1 MDRYTYK
8 PLNAAK
14 AEIRLLSL
22 LPGGFSDDI
31 EIEIFHV
38 ESNYPEEERSREER
52 SANLERTF
60 ELLQLGESR
69 CTPSYE
75 AVSYVWGS
83 EADPS
88 FISIRDRGRPG
99 SSSLPVTQNLEE
111 AMRYLRREDEA
122 RILWID
128 AVCINQQ
135 DLVERSVQVGR
146 MGDIFRNSKQ
156 VDVWLGPESASSDV
170 AVNLVHA
177 IAADLVTAGKTK
189 DPASR
194 TVLPGSET
202 DKLLASLEAL
212 LPRIKALKELC
223 QRQWFTR
230 LWIFQEYHLST
241 AAIAYVGTRTLD
253 MRDLYKVL
261 HFIDMDQQENLLAQ
275 QAQHTTFGRVASIL
289 KPIRRTTRPLK
300 LTRRLKRSLCTDE
313 RDRVYAILGL
323 IRSEYRVEI
332 VPDYTKSLQ
341 EVNKEFFKCMLKLQR
356 TAHMSGS
363 LEEHEY
369 GQPSWVPKLSQTLSS
384 FGSRSA
390 SGLSKH
396 EILYERADESL
407 RLPAKAV
414 GTVTAIW
421 FNIPLKSFTIRS
433 ALETFRAHADSNL
446 LDSVYSLGGDMF
458 DAYICSLACG
468 RYLENQ
474 EYPSYLP
481 LQELRNIIR
490 GGDYSTDTL
499 NKAQRA
505 FLHARG
511 RAIFSTT
518 DGLIGMCPFWG
529 KIGDQIFV
537 TPGVEAAIILSS
549 IEGRPNHYR
558 LKGECYVHGLM
569 NSEALLGAL
578 PAVAEE
584 DLWSYRRERVAGGP
598 QIIFRNGELAT
609 QNDPRLGPLPEDWNK
624 KYRSE
629 ERSQYY
635 DEEFGTDGTMRRL
648 FFHNRSTNK
657 FSKVDPRMT
666 SKALKR
672 RGVAFEDIIII

>member
-1 MDRYTYK
+1 MDRYTYT

-14 AEIRLLSL
+14 AEIRLIIL

-38 ESNYPEEERSREER
+38 ESNYPEEEKNYEER
-52 SANLERTF
+52 STNLERTF
-60 ELLQLGESR
+60 ELLQVGESSR
-69 CTPSYE
+69 TPSYE
-75 AVSYVWGS
+75 AVSYAWGS
-83 EADPS
+83 EVDPY
-88 FISIRDRGRPG
+88 FISIRDRGRLD
-99 SSSLPVTQNLEE
+99 SNSLPVTQNLAE

-135 DLVERSVQVGR
+135 DLIERSVQVGR
-146 MGDIFRNSKQ
+146 MADIFRNAKQ

-177 IAADLVTAGKTK
+177 VAADLVTARNTK
-189 DPASR
+189 DTASR

-202 DKLLASLEAL
+202 DKLLANREAL

-230 LWIFQEYHLST
+230 LWIYQEYHLAT
-241 AAIAYVGTRTLD
+241 AAIAYIGTRTLD

-261 HFIDMDQQENLLAQ
+261 RFIYVDQPGRLVSLQIKLTA
-275 QAQHTTFGRVASIL
+275 FGRAADIL
-289 KPIRRTTRPLK
+289 KPIQRKTRPL
-300 LTRRLKRSLCTDE
+300 LLARRLKRSLCTDE

-341 EVNKEFFKCMLKLQR
+341 EVNKELFKCMMKLQH
-356 TAHMSGS
+356 TAHMAGS
-363 LEEHEY
+363 LEERQC

-384 FGSRSA
+384 FGLRSA
-390 SGLSKH
+390 SGRSKH

-407 RLPAKAV
+407 RLPAKAI

-421 FNIPLKSFTIRS
+421 FDIPPKPSFGRS
-433 ALETFRAHADSNL
+433 ALETFRAHAHSNL
-446 LDSVYSLGGDMF
+446 LDSVYPLGGDMF
-458 DAYICSLACG
+458 DAYVCSLAGG
-468 RYLENQ
+468 RYLENH
-474 EYPSYLP
+474 ELPSHLP
-481 LQELRNIIR
+481 LQELRNIIQ

-499 NKAQRA
+499 DKTQSA
-505 FLHARG
+505 FVHARG

-518 DGLIGMCPFWG
+518 DGLIGLCPFWG

-537 TPGVEAAIILSS
+537 TPGVNTAIILSS
-549 IEGRPNHYR
+549 IESQPNHYQ

-578 PAVAEE
+578 SAVAGE
-584 DLWSYRRERVAGGP
+584 DLWSYRWERVAGNH
-598 QIIFRNGELAT
+598 QIIFKNGELTT

-624 KYRSE
+624 KYWSE
-629 ERSQYY
+629 VRRRYY
-635 DEEFGTDGTMRRL
+635 DEEFGTDGTMREL
-648 FFHNRSTNK
+648 YFHNRSTNK
-657 FSKVDPRMT
+657 FSYFDPRMT

>member
-38 ESNYPEEERSREER
+38 ESNYPEEEKSRKRR

-60 ELLQLGESR
+60 ELLQVGESSR
-69 CTPSYE
+69 TPSYE
-75 AVSYVWGS
+75 AVSYAWGS
-83 EADPS
+83 EVDPS
-88 FISIRDRGRPG
+88 FISIRDKGQLG
-99 SSSLPVTQNLEE
+99 SSSLPVTQNLAE

-122 RILWID
+122 RIFWID

-135 DLVERSVQVGR
+135 DLVEGSVQVGR
-146 MGDIFRNSKQ
+146 MGNIFRNAKQ
-156 VDVWLGPESASSDV
+156 VDVWLGPESATSDV

-177 IAADLVTAGKTK
+177 MAADLVNVGNTKGK
-189 DPASR
+189 AF

-202 DKLLASLEAL
+202 DKLLASPEAL
-212 LPRIKALKELC
+212 IPRFEALEKLC
-223 QRQWFTR
+223 RRQWFTR
-230 LWIFQEYHLST
+230 LWIYQEYHLS
-241 AAIAYVGTRTLD
+241 AAPFAYIGRRSLD

-261 HFIDMDQQENLLAQ
+261 RLVTVDQRGWLRAQ
-275 QAQHTTFGRVASIL
+275 QIQITACVRVAEIL
-289 KPIRRTTRPLK
+289 KPIRQTTQPSR

-323 IRSEYRVEI
+323 ISSEYRVEI

-341 EVNKEFFKCMLKLQR
+341 EVNKEFFKCMLKLQH
-356 TAHMSGS
+356 TAGLKGS
-363 LEEHEY
+363 LEEDEC
-369 GQPSWVPKLSQTLSS
+369 GRTSWAPKLSHTLSS
-384 FGSRSA
+384 LELYMP

-396 EILYERADESL
+396 EILYEGADESL
-407 RLPAKAV
+407 RLPAKAI
-414 GTVTAIW
+414 GTVAAIW
-421 FNIPLKSFTIRS
+421 FDITPKSPIRRS
-433 ALETFRAHADSNL
+433 ALETFRAHAHSNL
-446 LDSVYSLGGDMF
+446 LDSIYPLGGDMF
-458 DAYICSLACG
+458 DAYVCSLAGG
-468 RYLENQ
+468 RYLENN
-474 EYPSYLP
+474 ENPAFPP
-481 LQELRNIIR
+481 LQELRNIIQ
-490 GGDYSTDTL
+490 GGDYSTDTV
-499 NKAQRA
+499 NKSQSA

-518 DGLIGMCPFWG
+518 DGLIGLCPFWG

-537 TPGVEAAIILSS
+537 TPGVDTAIILSS

-578 PAVAEE
+578 SEVAGE
-584 DLWSYRRERVAGGP
+584 DLWSYRWERVAGDYR
-598 QIIFRNGELAT
+598 IIFKNGELAT

-624 KYRSE
+624 KYRGE
-629 ERSQYY
+629 ERRKFY
-635 DEEFGTDGTMRRL
+635 DEEFGTDGTMREL
-648 FFHNRSTNK
+648 YFHNRSTNE
-657 FSKVDPRMT
+657 FSKTDPRMN

-672 RGVAFEDIIII
+672 RGVAFEDIIMI

>member
-38 ESNYPEEERSREER
+38 ESKYPEEEESHKKG
-52 SANLERTF
+52 SAKLKRWF
-60 ELLQLGESR
+60 KLLQAGESSR
-69 CTPSYE
+69 TPSYE

-88 FISIRDRGRPG
+88 FILIRDRGPLG
-99 SSSLPVTQNLEE
+99 SSSLPVTQNLAE

-122 RILWID
+122 RMLWID

-146 MGDIFRNSKQ
+146 MGDVFKNAKQ
-156 VDVWLGPESASSDV
+156 VNVWLGPESATSGV
-170 AVNLVHA
+170 AVNMVHA
-177 IAADLVTAGKTK
+177 MAVDLVTAGGMKSM
-189 DPASR
+189 ASL

-202 DKLLASLEAL
+202 AKLLTSLEAL
-212 LPRIKALKELC
+212 LPRIEALEELC
-223 QRQWFTR
+223 RRQWFTR
-230 LWIFQEYHLST
+230 LWIYQEYHLST
-241 AAIAYVGTRTLD
+241 AAIAYIGRRTLD

-261 HFIDMDQQENLLAQ
+261 CFIDVDQWGRLVAQ
-275 QAQHTTFGRVASIL
+275 QNQLTTFGRVAYIL
-289 KPIRRTTRPLK
+289 RPVRRTTRPLS
-300 LTRRLKRSLCTDE
+300 LTTRLKRSLCTDE

-323 IRSEYRVEI
+323 INSKYRVEI
-332 VPDYTKSLQ
+332 VPDYTKPLQ
-341 EVNKEFFKCMLKLQR
+341 EVNKEFFKCMLKLQH
-356 TAHMSGS
+356 TARMTGS
-363 LEEHEY
+363 LEEHEC
-369 GQPSWVPKLSQTLSS
+369 GQTSWVPKLPHTLSS
-384 FGSRSA
+384 LELYRP
-390 SGLSKH
+390 SGRSKH

-407 RLPAKAV
+407 RLPAKAI
-414 GTVTAIW
+414 GTVATIW
-421 FNIPLKSFTIRS
+421 FNILPKPPIVRS
-433 ALETFRAHADSNL
+433 TLEMFRAHAHSNV
-446 LDSVYSLGGDMF
+446 LDSVYPLGGDML
-458 DAYICSLACG
+458 DAYVCSLAGG
-468 RYLENQ
+468 RYLENL
-474 EYPSYLP
+474 EYPTYLP
-481 LQELRNIIR
+481 LEELRNIIQ
-490 GGDYSTDTL
+490 GEDYSTYTL
-499 NKAQRA
+499 NKAQSA

-518 DGLIGMCPFWG
+518 DGLIGLCPFWG

-537 TPGVEAAIILSS
+537 TPGVERPILLSS

-584 DLWSYRRERVAGGP
+584 DLWSYRWKRIVDSYR
-598 QIIFRNGELAT
+598 IIFKNGELTT
-609 QNDPRLGPLPEDWNK
+609 QNDPRLGPLPEDWSK
-624 KYRSE
+624 KYWSE
-629 ERSQYY
+629 EMKRYY
-635 DEEFGTDGTMRRL
+635 DEEFETDRTMRKL
-648 FFHNRSTNK
+648 YFHNRSTND
-657 FSKVDPRMT
+657 FSYFDPRMT

>member
-38 ESNYPEEERSREER
+38 ESKYPEEEESHKKGSSKLKRW
-52 SANLERTF
+52 F
-60 ELLQLGESR
+60 KLLQAGESSR
-69 CTPSYE
+69 TPSYE

-88 FISIRDRGRPG
+88 FISIRDRGRLG
-99 SSSLPVTQNLEE
+99 SSSLPVTQNLAE

-135 DLVERSVQVGR
+135 DLVERSVQVRR
-146 MGDIFRNSKQ
+146 MGDIFKNAKQ
-156 VDVWLGPESASSDV
+156 VDVWLGPESATSDV

-177 IAADLVTAGKTK
+177 MAVDIVTVVNTGGTAF
-189 DPASR
+189 

-202 DKLLASLEAL
+202 DKLLASLEVP
-212 LPRIKALKELC
+212 LPRIKALEKLC
-223 QRQWFTR
+223 RRQWFTR
-230 LWIFQEYHLST
+230 LWIYQEYQLST
-241 AAIAYVGTRTLD
+241 AAIAYIGRRTLD

-261 HFIDMDQQENLLAQ
+261 RFIYMDQRGRLVAQ
-275 QAQHTTFGRVASIL
+275 QTQLPTFRLVVDIL
-289 KPIRRTTRPLK
+289 KPIRQTTRPSY
-300 LTRRLKRSLCTDE
+300 LTRTLKRSLCTDE

-323 IRSEYRVEI
+323 ISSEYRVEI

-341 EVNKEFFKCMLKLQR
+341 EVNKEFFRCMIKLQPTVR
-356 TAHMSGS
+356 MTGS
-363 LEEHEY
+363 LEGHEC
-369 GQPSWVPKLSQTLSS
+369 GQPSWVPELSKTLLS
-384 FGSRSA
+384 FGLHSA
-390 SGLSKH
+390 SGRSKH

-407 RLPAKAV
+407 RLPAKAI
-414 GTVTAIW
+414 GTVAAIW
-421 FNIPLKSFTIRS
+421 FKIPLKSSTVPS
-433 ALETFRAHADSNL
+433 ELEMFRAHAHSNL
-446 LDSVYSLGGDMF
+446 LDSVYPLGGDMF
-458 DAYICSLACG
+458 DAYVCSLANG
-468 RYLENQ
+468 RYLENH
-474 EYPSYLP
+474 EYPSRLP
-481 LQELRNIIR
+481 LQELRDIIQ

-499 NKAQRA
+499 NKSRSA
-505 FLHARG
+505 FLHTRG

-518 DGLIGMCPFWG
+518 DGLIGLCPFWG
-529 KIGDQIFV
+529 KIWDQIFV
-537 TPGVEAAIILSS
+537 TPGVKTAILLSS
-549 IEGRPNHYR
+549 IEGRPNHYQ

-584 DLWSYRRERVAGGP
+584 DLWSYRSERVAGDYR
-598 QIIFRNGELAT
+598 IIFKNGELTT

-624 KYRSE
+624 RYWSE
-629 ERSQYY
+629 EKSMFY
-635 DEEFGTDGTMRRL
+635 DEEFGTDGTMREL
-648 FFHNRSTNK
+648 VFHNRSTNEV
-657 FSKVDPRMT
+657 SDYDPRMT

>member
-1 MDRYTYK
+1 MDRYTYT
-8 PLNAAK
+8 PLNAAE
-14 AEIRLLSL
+14 AEIRLISL

-38 ESNYPEEERSREER
+38 ESHYPEEEKNHEER

-60 ELLQLGESR
+60 ELLQAGESSR
-69 CTPSYE
+69 TPSYE

-88 FISIRDRGRPG
+88 FISIRDRGRLG
-99 SSSLPVTQNLEE
+99 SSSLPVTQNLAE
-111 AMRYLRREDEA
+111 AVRYLRREDEA

-146 MGDIFRNSKQ
+146 MGEIFRNAKQ

-170 AVNLVHA
+170 AVNLVHTM
-177 IAADLVTAGKTK
+177 AADLVTAVNTN
-189 DPASR
+189 DTAF

-202 DKLLASLEAL
+202 AKLLASLEAP
-212 LPRIKALKELC
+212 LPRIKALEKLC
-223 QRQWFTR
+223 RRQWFTR
-230 LWIFQEYHLST
+230 LWIYQEYHMST
-241 AAIAYVGTRTLD
+241 AAIAYIGRRTLD

-261 HFIDMDQQENLLAQ
+261 CFIDVDQWGRLVAQ
-275 QAQHTTFGRVASIL
+275 QNQLTTFGRVAYIL
-289 KPIRRTTRPLK
+289 RPVRRRTRPLS
-300 LTRRLKRSLCTDE
+300 LTTRLKSSLCTDE

-323 IRSEYRVEI
+323 INSKYRVEI
-332 VPDYTKSLQ
+332 VPDYTKPLQ

-356 TAHMSGS
+356 TARLTGS
-363 LEEHEY
+363 LEEHEC
-369 GQPSWVPKLSQTLSS
+369 GQTSWAPKLSHTLSS
-384 FGSRSA
+384 MDWYRP
-390 SGLSKH
+390 SGPSKH

-407 RLPAKAV
+407 RLPAKAI
-414 GTVTAIW
+414 GTVASIW
-421 FNIPLKSFTIRS
+421 FKIPPKSSTLRS
-433 ALETFRAHADSNL
+433 ELETFRAHAHSNL
-446 LDSVYSLGGDMF
+446 LDSMYPLGGDMF
-458 DAYICSLACG
+458 DAYVCSLAGG
-468 RYLENQ
+468 RCLENR

-481 LQELRNIIR
+481 LQELRNIIQ

-499 NKAQRA
+499 NKTQRA
-505 FLHARG
+505 FVHARG

-518 DGLIGMCPFWG
+518 DGLIGLCPFWG

-537 TPGVEAAIILSS
+537 TPGVETAIILSS
-549 IEGRPNHYR
+549 IEGRPNHYQ

-578 PAVAEE
+578 PAVAGE
-584 DLWSYRRERVAGGP
+584 DLWSYRRERVAGDY
-598 QIIFRNGELAT
+598 QIIFKNGKLTT

-624 KYRSE
+624 KYRGKES
-629 ERSQYY
+629 RQFY
-635 DEEFGTDGTMRRL
+635 DEEFETDGTMREL
-648 FFHNRSTNK
+648 YFHNRSTNK
-657 FSKVDPRMT
+657 FSQFDPRMT

>member
-38 ESNYPEEERSREER
+38 ESKYPEEEESHKKG
-52 SANLERTF
+52 SAKLKRWF
-60 ELLQLGESR
+60 KLLQAGESSR
-69 CTPSYE
+69 TPSYE

-83 EADPS
+83 EAGPS

-99 SSSLPVTQNLEE
+99 SSSLPVTQNLAE

-146 MGDIFRNSKQ
+146 MGDVFKNAKQ

-177 IAADLVTAGKTK
+177 MAADLVIAVDTK
-189 DPASR
+189 DTAF

-202 DKLLASLEAL
+202 AKLLTSLEAL
-212 LPRIKALKELC
+212 LPRIEALEELC
-223 QRQWFTR
+223 RRQWFTR
-230 LWIFQEYHLST
+230 LWIYQEYHLST
-241 AAIAYVGTRTLD
+241 AAIAYIGTRTLD
-253 MRDLYKVL
+253 MGDLYKVL
-261 HFIDMDQQENLLAQ
+261 RFIAVDQRRRLRAHIKAIVQVENVL
-275 QAQHTTFGRVASIL
+275 R
-289 KPIRRTTRPLK
+289 PISRRTRPFT
-300 LTRRLKRSLCTDE
+300 LTLRLQHSLCTDE

-323 IRSEYRVEI
+323 ISNEYRVEI

-341 EVNKEFFKCMLKLQR
+341 EVNKEFFKCVLKLQHSACM
-356 TAHMSGS
+356 TGS
-363 LEEHEY
+363 LEEPEG
-369 GQPSWVPKLSQTLSS
+369 GQTSWVPKLSYTLSS
-384 FGSRSA
+384 LELHSP
-390 SGLSKH
+390 SGKSEH

-407 RLPAKAV
+407 RLPAKAI
-414 GTVTAIW
+414 GTVAAIW
-421 FNIPLKSFTIRS
+421 FKILPKSSTVRS
-433 ALETFRAHADSNL
+433 DLETFRAHAHSNL
-446 LDSVYSLGGDMF
+446 LDSVYPLGGDTF
-458 DAYICSLACG
+458 DAYVCSLTCG

-499 NKAQRA
+499 NKSGT

-518 DGLIGMCPFWG
+518 DGLIGLCPFWG

-537 TPGVEAAIILSS
+537 TPGVETAIILSS
-549 IEGRPNHYR
+549 IEGWPNHYR

-578 PAVAEE
+578 SAVAGE
-584 DLWSYRRERVAGGP
+584 DLWSYRRERVAGYH
-598 QIIFRNGELAT
+598 QIIFKNGELTT
-609 QNDPRLGPLPEDWNK
+609 QNDPRLGPLPENWSK
-624 KYRSE
+624 KYWSE
-629 ERSQYY
+629 EMKRYY
-635 DEEFGTDGTMRRL
+635 DEEFETDGTMRKL
-648 FFHNRSTNK
+648 YFHNRSTNN
-657 FSKVDPRMT
+657 FSYFDPRMT

>member
-1 MDRYTYK
+1 MDLYTYK
-8 PLNAAK
+8 PLDAAK

-38 ESNYPEEERSREER
+38 ESNYPEEEKTREEK

-69 CTPSYE
+69 RTPSYE

-88 FISIRDRGRPG
+88 FISIRDRGRLG
-99 SSSLPVTQNLEE
+99 SSSLPVTQNLAE

-146 MGDIFRNSKQ
+146 MGNIFRNAKQ
-156 VDVWLGPESASSDV
+156 VDVWLGPESDSSDV

-177 IAADLVTAGKTK
+177 MAADLVTAVNTRGR
-189 DPASR
+189 AF

-202 DKLLASLEAL
+202 DKLLTSLEAL
-212 LPRIKALKELC
+212 HPRIKHLEELC
-223 QRQWFTR
+223 RRQWFTR
-230 LWIFQEYHLST
+230 LWIYQEYHLSA
-241 AAIAYVGTRTLD
+241 AAIAYIGRRALD

-261 HFIDMDQQENLLAQ
+261 RFIYMYQRGRLVAQ
-275 QAQHTTFGRVASIL
+275 QTQLPTFGRVANLLS
-289 KPIRRTTRPLK
+289 PIRQTTRPLTLAK
-300 LTRRLKRSLCTDE
+300 RLKDSLCTDE

-323 IRSEYRVEI
+323 ISSEYRVEI

-341 EVNKEFFKCMLKLQR
+341 EVNKEFFKCMLKLQH
-356 TAHMSGS
+356 TARMTGS

-369 GQPSWVPKLSQTLSS
+369 GQPSWVPKLSQTLSKFS
-384 FGSRSA
+384 LRSA
-390 SGLSKH
+390 SGRSKH

-407 RLPAKAV
+407 RFPAKAV

-421 FNIPLKSFTIRS
+421 FDNPPKLPFGHST
-433 ALETFRAHADSNL
+433 LETFRAHAHSNL
-446 LDSVYSLGGDMF
+446 LDSVYPRGGDML
-458 DAYICSLACG
+458 DAYVCSLAGG
-468 RYLENQ
+468 RYLENH
-474 EYPSYLP
+474 EYPSHLP
-481 LQELRNIIR
+481 LQELRNIIQ
-490 GGDYSTDTL
+490 GEDYSTDTL
-499 NKAQRA
+499 NKTLSA
-505 FLHARG
+505 FLHTRG

-518 DGLIGMCPFWG
+518 DGLIGLCPFWG

-537 TPGVEAAIILSS
+537 TPGVGTAILLSS

-584 DLWSYRRERVAGGP
+584 GLWSYRWEKVAGSYEM
-598 QIIFRNGELAT
+598 IFRNGELAT

-648 FFHNRSTNK
+648 FFHNRSTNE